1 MLGGKATMPKPDKV
15 HFHVYDINPQTRQ
28 ECVGLCKLEGKSA
41 SREIEKMM
49 DRYVIKKKKSL
60 KL

>member
-1 MLGGKATMPKPDKV
+1 MPKPDKV

-28 ECVGLCKLEGKSA
+28 EFVGLCKLECKSA
-41 SREIEKMM
+41 SREVERMM
-49 DRYVIKKKKSL
+49 NKYVSKKKKSL